1 MVVAKI
7 LLNTANVYA
16 SQGEYDEDLVQ
27 YQKAEK
33 VLVGVHDHEHPDVA
47 TTKYNIALL
56 YKNQGKLGEARQLYL
71 ECEQIYTKVY
81 GAQHSETLD
90 AARKAASCVMST

>member
-1 MVVAKI
+1 M
-7 LLNTANVYA
+7 
-16 SQGEYDEDLVQ
+16 

-33 VLVGVHDHEHPDVA
+33 VYVAVYGYVHPDVA
-47 TTKYNIALL
+47 NTKYNIAFV

-81 GAQHSETLD
+81 GAQHSETLA
-90 AARKAASCVMST
+90 AARQAASCA

>member
-1 MVVAKI
+1 VYGHAHPLVA
-7 LLNTANVYA
+7 
-16 SQGEYDEDLVQ
+16 D
-27 YQKAEK
+27 
-33 VLVGVHDHEHPDVA
+33 
-47 TTKYNIALL
+47 TKYNIANL
-56 YKNQGKLGEARQLYL
+56 YKNQGKLEEARQLYL